1 MEFLK
6 KTPAPHRRATS
17 AHLQRELR
25 SWKVAII
32 DDEQQVHAVT
42 RLVLANTRIDD
53 APLEFLTAHSAAEGL
68 RLFQDNPD
76 IALAFIDV
84 IMETDSAGLDLI
96 HQIRNEL
103 QNHSTRIVLRT
114 GQPGS
119 APEETVIRTY
129 DINDYK
135 SKTELTDTKLKTC
148 AFSCIRSYRDIV
160 TIENSQ
166 RGMRKVIDA
175 SDSVLLSRTLHQF
188 GNAIL
193 EHTIQLLG
201 IDTTEMYLV
210 SRHEDLYG
218 DTELMLLAATGAAVE
233 LHHEWTPS
241 ILPAEVKKRIL
252 LALEQKTSSS
262 EDGIFIGYYNT
273 DPRTES
279 VLYTHFR
286 HPHSS
291 LQQDILRMFAAN
303 ITLIFQN
310 LSARET
316 VQETQKEL
324 LLIMGEAIEQRSK
337 ETGAHVRRVAMMSEL
352 LALKVGMSVEF
363 AETLRHASPLHDL
376 GKVGIPEHILH
387 KPGKLDED
395 EWEIMKTHATIGYD
409 LLKGS
414 SRIIAKMGARVA
426 HSHHEHWDGNGYPQG
441 LAGEAIPLEGRIV
454 AIIDVI
460 DALGSERS
468 YKKPW
473 AEADIRAYVRER
485 RGRQFDPKLVDAALD
500 LFDAFRAVRE
510 QLPDKPGTGH

>member
-6 KTPAPHRRATS
+6 KSPKPAVRSTS
-17 AHLQRELR
+17 AHLQRALN

-32 DDEQQVHAVT
+32 DDERQVHAVT
-42 RLVLANTRIDD
+42 KLVLGNTRIDD
-53 APLEFLTAHSAAEGL
+53 IPLEFLSAHSAAEGL
-68 RLFQDNPD
+68 RLFKDHPD

-84 IMETDSAGLDLI
+84 VMESENAGLDLI
-96 HQIRNEL
+96 HKVRNDL

-119 APEETVIRTY
+119 SPEETVIRTY

-135 SKTELTDTKLKTC
+135 SKVELTDTKLKTC
-148 AFSCIRSYRDIV
+148 AYSSIRSYRDIV

-218 DTELMLLAATGAAVE
+218 DTELMLLAATGSAIKLE
-233 LHHEWTPS
+233 HEWTPS
-241 ILPAEVKKRIL
+241 IIPNGAKKRIL
-252 LALEQKTSSS
+252 QVLEQKTSVS
-262 EDGIFIGYYNT
+262 EEGIFIGYYNT
-273 DPRTES
+273 DERTES
-279 VLYTHFR
+279 VLYTHFNQ
-286 HPHSS
+286 PHSS
-291 LQQDILRMFAAN
+291 LQEDILKLFAAN

-310 LSARET
+310 LSAREN

-324 LLIMGEAIEQRSK
+324 LLIIGDAIEQRSK
-337 ETGAHVRRVAMMSEL
+337 ETGAHVRRVALMCEL
-352 LALKVGMSVEF
+352 LALKAGLSTEF
-363 AETLRHASPLHDL
+363 AETLRHAAPLHDL

-387 KPGKLDED
+387 KPGKLDPD
-395 EWEIMKTHATIGYD
+395 EWEIMKTHASIGYD
-409 LLKGS
+409 LLKNS
-414 SRIIAKMGARVA
+414 NRIIAKMGARIA
-426 HSHHEHWDGNGYPQG
+426 YSHHEHWNGNGYPQG

-454 AIIDVI
+454 AVIDVI
-460 DALGSERS
+460 DALGSARS
-468 YKKPW
+468 YKEPW
-473 AEADIRAYVRER
+473 TESDIRAYVRER
-485 RGRQFDPKLVDAALD
+485 RGSQFDPKLVDLALD
-500 LFDAFRAVRE
+500 MFDTFHEVRK
-510 QLPDKPGTGH
+510 QLPDQPHSDD